1 MAEKHKLIEYAN
13 GPSLQEING
22 TVDVPRDKGF
32 LKTLFAYSG
41 PGALVAVGYMDPGNW
56 STSITGGQNFQYLL
70 MSVILLSSLIAMLLQ
85 YMAAKLGIVSKMDLA
100 QAIRARTSRSL
111 GIILWIL
118 TELAI
123 MATDIAEVIG
133 GAIALYL
140 LFHIP
145 LVIAVFITV
154 GDVLVLLL
162 LTKIGFR
169 KIEAIVVCLILV
181 ILFVFVYQVALSN
194 PNWSAAFAGLVPT
207 GKTFAKSPSIGGQTP
222 LIGALGIIG
231 ATVMPHNLYLHSAI
245 SQTRKVDH
253 ADEKSVAQNVRFSA
267 WDSNIQLTAAFF
279 VNALLLI
286 MGVAVFKSGAVKDP
300 SFFGLYTALS
310 DTSTLS
316 NGVLIAVAKSGIL
329 STLFAVALLASGQNS
344 TITGTLTGQ
353 VIMEGFVHMRMPL
366 WLRRL
371 VTRLISVIPVLIC
384 VMLTSNKS
392 MIDEH
397 VALNNLMNNSQV
409 FLAFALP
416 FSMLPLL
423 LMTDS
428 STEMGNK
435 FKNAPW
441 VKGFGWLSVIALTFL
456 NLYNM
461 PSQIQAFYGDNITAA
476 QTTQAN
482 IIAYVLIAA
491 VLALLIWTVVDMH
504 KGNERLK
511 KALAKENVSSTYEH
525 LAKMS
530 AEAGSDEEFDR
541 EATAERNAEQRI

>member
-1 MAEKHKLIEYAN
+1 MSDNVQKKHKLISYAN
-13 GPSLQEING
+13 GRSLEEING
-22 TVDVPRDKGF
+22 SVAVPKNISF
-32 LKTLFAYSG
+32 WKALFMYSG

-70 MSVILLSSLIAMLLQ
+70 MSIILISSLIAMLLQ
-85 YMAAKLGIVSKMDLA
+85 YMAAKLGIVSQMDLA
-100 QAIRARTSRSL
+100 QAIRARTSKSL
-111 GIILWIL
+111 GIVLWIM
-118 TELAI
+118 TEFAI

-133 GAIALYL
+133 AAIALYL

-154 GDVLVLLL
+154 FDVLLLLL

-181 ILFVFVYQVALSN
+181 ILVVFAYQVALSN
-194 PNWSAAFAGLVPT
+194 PDWGGVFAGLIPSP
-207 GKTFAKSPSIGGQTP
+207 KTIASTPQIGGQTP
-222 LIGALGIIG
+222 ITGALGIIG

-245 SQTRKVDH
+245 SQTRQINHD
-253 ADEKSVAQNVRFSA
+253 DEEDVARTVRFSS
-267 WDSNIQLTAAFF
+267 WDSNIQLTLAFF

-300 SFFGLYTALS
+300 SFFGLFQALS
-310 DTSTLS
+310 DTNTMS
-316 NGVLIAVAKSGIL
+316 NGVLAGVAKTGAL

-384 VMLTSNKS
+384 VMMTSGKS
-392 MIDEH
+392 AIDEH
-397 VALNNLMNNSQV
+397 TALNDLMNNSQV

-423 LMTDS
+423 MMTDS
-428 STEMGNK
+428 KLEMGER
-435 FKNAPW
+435 FKNSTW
-441 VKGFGWLSVIALTFL
+441 VKWLGWLSVLTLTGL

-461 PSQIQAFYGDNITAA
+461 PASIQVFYGDGITASETMTA
-476 QTTQAN
+476 DVIAWTLNAA
-482 IIAYVLIAA
+482 IIA
-491 VLALLIWTVVDMH
+491 LLVWTIYELR
-504 KGNERLK
+504 KGNRRLS
-511 KALAKENVSSTYEH
+511 KALAEGKVDQS
-525 LAKMS
+525 
-530 AEAGSDEEFDR
+530 
-541 EATAERNAEQRI
+541 I

>member
-1 MAEKHKLIEYAN
+1 MAEKRKLIQYAN
-13 GPSLQEING
+13 GPSLEEING
-22 TVDVPRDKGF
+22 TVDVPKDKGF
-32 LKTLFAYSG
+32 FKTLLAYSG

-70 MSVILLSSLIAMLLQ
+70 MSVILMSSLIAMLLQ

-100 QAIRARTSRSL
+100 QAIRARTSKSL
-111 GIILWIL
+111 GIVLWIL
-118 TELAI
+118 TEFAI

-140 LFHIP
+140 LFNIP

-181 ILFVFVYQVALSN
+181 ILFVFIYQVALSD
-194 PNWSAAFAGLVPT
+194 PNWGAAIKGLVPVK
-207 GKTFAKSPSIGGQTP
+207 KTFATGPTIGGQTP
-222 LIGALGIIG
+222 LTGALGIIG

-253 ADEKSVAQNVRFSA
+253 SDEKSVAQNVRFSA

-279 VNALLLI
+279 VNALLLV

-300 SFFGLYTALS
+300 SFFGLYQALS

-344 TITGTLTGQ
+344 TITGTLSGQ
-353 VIMEGFVHMRMPL
+353 VIMEGFVHMKMPL

-371 VTRLISVIPVLIC
+371 VTRLLSVIPVLIC
-384 VMLTSNKS
+384 VMLTSGKS
-392 MIDEH
+392 SIDEH
-397 VALNNLMNNSQV
+397 VALNDLMNNSQV

-428 STEMGNK
+428 ATEMGNR
-435 FKNAPW
+435 FKNANW
-441 VKGFGWLSVIALTFL
+441 IKALGWFSVIALTFL
-456 NLYNM
+456 NLYGL
-461 PSQIQAFYGDNITAA
+461 PGQIQAFYGDKITSA
-476 QTTQAN
+476 QTLQAN
-482 IIAYVLIAA
+482 IISWVLIIA
-491 VLALLIWTVVDMH
+491 VLALLVWTLVDMY

-511 KALAKENVSSTYEH
+511 TELAAEHVDSTYAH
-525 LAKMS
+525 LAKLS
-530 AEAGSDEEFDR
+530 AEAGSSEEFDK
-541 EATAERNAEQRI
+541 EATEERNAEQR